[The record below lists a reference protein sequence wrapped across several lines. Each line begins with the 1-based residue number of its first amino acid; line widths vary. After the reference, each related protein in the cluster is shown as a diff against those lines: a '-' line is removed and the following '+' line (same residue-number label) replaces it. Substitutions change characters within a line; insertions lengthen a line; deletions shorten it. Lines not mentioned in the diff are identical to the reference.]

1 MTETLSWSRAES
13 PSDAQ
18 VLAALNEAHDW
29 LKQQRGVFYA
39 ELRFVDEASE
49 NLRVRDGLLEAVQQN
64 ESMGFG
70 VRVIADGAWGFAA
83 VGGARPQDARRAAEK
98 ALSVAR
104 ATAVTVKHKVRL
116 APMAASR
123 GRYETQVVRDPF
135 AVSLDEKLALLQ
147 TATEIA
153 GKNAPLIRRALAQ
166 MNWVRVRK
174 ALVTSDGTE
183 VIQRF
188 VFGGAGLS
196 CFAVGSDGTAQRRS
210 LPAAMDGETGQGGY
224 ERVESVSLNALAERA
239 REEAI
244 ALLSAPQVPA
254 GQRTV
259 LLESSQLALQVHESC
274 GHPCELDRAF
284 GTEISLAGG
293 SFLQP
298 ELLQRFRYGSDHINL
313 TADATNPG
321 GLGTFGWDDE
331 GVAAGKTPLVREG
344 MFVGY
349 LSSRESAAQ
358 LGVQSSGAMRADGFA
373 RAPLI
378 RMVNVNLEPAAK
390 GPTLEQLIADTEDGL
405 LIETNKSWSID
416 DIRLNF
422 QFGCEL
428 AWEIKRGKKVRLLRD
443 PVYTGITPKFWGSCD
458 AVCGPSEWHLWGIT
472 NCGKG
477 EPMQLMQV
485 GHGAAPARFRD
496 VEVGHG

>member
-1 MTETLSWSRAES
+1 MSITSSMNEPTDE
-13 PSDAQ
+13 Q
-18 VLAALNEAHDW
+18 VLNALHEAYDW
-29 LKQQRGVFYA
+29 LKSQRGVEYA

-49 NLRVRDGLLEAVQQN
+49 NLRVRDGFVEAVQQN
-64 ESMGFG
+64 DSMGFG

-83 VGGARPQDARRAAEK
+83 VGGFLAADAKRAAEK

-104 ATAVTVKHKVRL
+104 ATASVVRTKVRL
-116 APMAASR
+116 TPMAASV
-123 GRYETQVVRDPF
+123 GRYATNVLRDPF
-135 AVSLDEKLALLQ
+135 AVSLDEKLSMLQ

-153 GKNAPLIRRALAQ
+153 SKNAPLIRRALAQ

-174 ALVTSDGTE
+174 ALVTSEGTE
-183 VIQRF
+183 IIQRF
-188 VFGGAGLS
+188 VYGGAGLS
-196 CFAVGSDGTAQRRS
+196 CFAVNSEGLAQRRS
-210 LPAAMDGETGQGGY
+210 LPAAMDGEAGQGGY
-224 ERVESVSLNALAERA
+224 ERVDPKVFFALAERT

-244 ALLSAPQVPA
+244 GLLHAPQVSV
-254 GQRTV
+254 GRRTV
-259 LLESSQLALQVHESC
+259 ILESSQLALQVHESC

-298 ELLQRFRYGSDHINL
+298 ELLQRFRYGSKHVNL

-331 GVAAGKTPLVREG
+331 GVAASKTPLVQEG

-349 LSSRESAAQ
+349 LSSRESAGQ
-358 LGVQSSGAMRADGFA
+358 LGVPSSGSMRADGFS

-378 RMVNVNLEPAAK
+378 RMVNVNLEPSPN
-390 GPTLEQLIADTEDGL
+390 GPTLEELIADTEDGL
-405 LIETNKSWSID
+405 FIETNKSWSID
-416 DIRLNF
+416 DVRLNF
-422 QFGCEL
+422 QFGCEV
-428 AWEIKRGKKVRLLRD
+428 AWEIKHGKKTRMLRD
-443 PVYTGITPKFWGSCD
+443 PVYTGSTPKFWGNCD
-458 AVCGPSEWHLWGIT
+458 AVCGESDWHLWGIT
-472 NCGKG
+472 TCGKG

-485 GHGAAPARFRD
+485 GHGAAPARFLD